1 LFVRRSKLIH
11 SFVMENRMTRFGA
24 APRLALASVLAL
36 SLAACG
42 GGSDSKGATQ
52 VAAKVNSGE
61 ITVHQVNAMLSRTP
75 NLAPEQV
82 EQAGAVALDR
92 LIDQE
97 LLVQRARDK
106 KLDRDPR
113 VMQAIEAAQREILA
127 RSYMEQ
133 FTANADKPA
142 TEAMRA
148 FYDQNPALFAER
160 RIYNL
165 QELGIT
171 LEEGQMDALR
181 AAVGEAKSL
190 ADVVNWLREQNIPF
204 KAGGGV
210 RAAEQLPMEAL
221 PRFAQMKDG
230 QIGLVQTRTGVLAIY
245 LAGSRP
251 APLDFEQATPF
262 IERFLLNR
270 TRSEMAQAEMKRLR
284 DTAEISYMGNFK
296 APEAGV
302 PATAADAAAPAPT
315 PVSAEAGAA
324 PAIDADAMSKG
335 LQGLK

>member
-1 LFVRRSKLIH
+1 
-11 SFVMENRMTRFGA
+11 MTVYGRV
-24 APRLALASVLAL
+24 PRLVSAASLAL
-36 SLAACG
+36 LLAACG
-42 GGSDSKGATQ
+42 SSGSDAKVATQ

-75 NLAPEQV
+75 NLQPDQV
-82 EQAGAVALDR
+82 EKASALVLNR

-97 LLVQRARDK
+97 LLVQRAREK

-113 VMQAIEAAQREILA
+113 VLQAIEAAQREILA

-133 FTANADKPA
+133 YTASADKPTA
-142 TEAMRA
+142 EAMRA
-148 FYDQNPALFAER
+148 FYDENPALFAER

-165 QELGIT
+165 QELNIT
-171 LEEGQMDALR
+171 LEGEQMDALR
-181 AAVGEAKSL
+181 AAVADAKSL
-190 ADVVNWLREQNIPF
+190 TDVVNWLREQNIPF

-251 APLDFEQATPF
+251 APMDFDKATPF
-262 IERFLLNR
+262 VERYLLNR
-270 TRSEMAQAEMKRLR
+270 ARGEMAQAEMKRLR
-284 DTAEISYMGNFK
+284 DTAEIAYMGNFK
-296 APEAGV
+296 APEAV
-302 PATAADAAAPAPT
+302 PAAAGSAVNTLTDGATSDAAGAMD
-315 PVSAEAGAA
+315 SEA
-324 PAIDADAMSKG
+324 MTKG
-335 LQGLK
+335 LQGLN

>member
-1 LFVRRSKLIH
+1 
-11 SFVMENRMTRFGA
+11 
-24 APRLALASVLAL
+24 
-36 SLAACG
+36 
-42 GGSDSKGATQ
+42 
-52 VAAKVNSGE
+52 
-61 ITVHQVNAMLSRTP
+61 MLSRTP
-75 NLAPEQV
+75 NLQPDQV
-82 EQAGAVALDR
+82 EKASSLVLNR

-97 LLVQRARDK
+97 LLVQRAREK

-133 FTANADKPA
+133 YTATADKPTA
-142 TEAMRA
+142 EAMHA
-148 FYDQNPALFAER
+148 FYDENPALFAER

-165 QELGIT
+165 QELNIT
-171 LEEGQMDALR
+171 LEDGQMDALR
-181 AAVGEAKSL
+181 AAVAEAKSL

-251 APLDFEQATPF
+251 APLDFDKATPF
-262 IERFLLNR
+262 VERFLLNR
-270 TRSEMAQAEMKRLR
+270 KRGEMAQAEMKRLR
-284 DTAEISYMGNFK
+284 DTAEIAYMGNFK
-296 APEAGV
+296 APEAESASG
-302 PATAADAAAPAPT
+302 PSEPAPL
-315 PVSAEAGAA
+315 AEGGGVAAGGAM
-324 PAIDADAMSKG
+324 DADAMTKG

>member
-1 LFVRRSKLIH
+1 
-11 SFVMENRMTRFGA
+11 MTASGFI
-24 APRLALASVLAL
+24 PRLASVTVL
-36 SLAACG
+36 SLLLAACG
-42 GGSDSKGATQ
+42 GSGSNAKVATQ

-75 NLAPEQV
+75 NLQPDQV
-82 EQAGAVALDR
+82 EKASALVLTR

-97 LLVQRARDK
+97 LLVQRAREK

-133 FTANADKPA
+133 YTATADKPTA
-142 TEAMRA
+142 DAMRA
-148 FYDQNPALFAER
+148 FYDENPALFGER

-165 QELGIT
+165 QELSIT
-171 LEEGQMDALR
+171 LEAPQMDALR

-190 ADVVNWLREQNIPF
+190 TDVVNWLREQNIPF

-251 APLDFEQATPF
+251 APLDFDKATPF

-270 TRSEMAQAEMKRLR
+270 TRGEMAQAEMKRLR
-284 DTAEISYMGNFK
+284 DTAEIAYMGNFK
-296 APEAGV
+296 APEAE
-302 PATAADAAAPAPT
+302 T
-315 PVSAEAGAA
+315 PVAGDGAA
-324 PAIDADAMSKG
+324 PLADVSEPAGGGVMDTEAMTKG

>member
-1 LFVRRSKLIH
+1 
-11 SFVMENRMTRFGA
+11 MTAYGFI
-24 APRLALASVLAL
+24 PRLASVTAL
-36 SLAACG
+36 SLLLAACG
-42 GGSDSKGATQ
+42 GSGSDAKVATQ

-75 NLAPEQV
+75 NLQPDQV
-82 EQAGAVALDR
+82 EKASSLVLNR

-97 LLVQRARDK
+97 LLVQRAREK

-133 FTANADKPA
+133 YTATADKP
-142 TEAMRA
+142 TSEAMHA
-148 FYDQNPALFAER
+148 FYDENPALFAER

-165 QELGIT
+165 QELNIT
-171 LEEGQMDALR
+171 LEDGQMDALR
-181 AAVGEAKSL
+181 AAVAEAKSL
-190 ADVVNWLREQNIPF
+190 ADVVNWLRAQNIPF

-251 APLDFEQATPF
+251 APLDFDKATPF
-262 IERFLLNR
+262 VERFLLNR
-270 TRSEMAQAEMKRLR
+270 KRGEMAQAEMKRLR
-284 DTAEISYMGNFK
+284 DTAEIAYMGNFK
-296 APEAGV
+296 APQGES
-302 PATAADAAAPAPT
+302 AAAGETEPAPL
-315 PVSAEAGAA
+315 AEGGGVAAGGAM
-324 PAIDADAMSKG
+324 DADVMNKG